1 MRTACLLLLLVMSGV
16 GSVHAAD
23 CPDWSPEQ
31 ARQELA
37 ALHDRLDGW
46 NHAYRVDGHSSVS
59 DAVYDQAERQ
69 LATWS
74 RCFPEQAPASL
85 VHLGDAGGRV
95 GSPAA
100 QTGLAKLPDAAAVEA
115 WMRARGNRDLWVQP
129 KADGVAVT
137 LLYEHGR
144 LRQVVSRGDGLR
156 GSDWTALAQAID
168 AIPKQLPQAPARVV
182 LQGELV
188 WRLPG
193 HVQAE
198 DGGVN
203 ARSAVA
209 GALARNTL
217 DAATA
222 AKIGLFVWDW
232 PSGPADMPARLAG
245 LAAMGFADSA
255 ALAQPVAS
263 LDEVKRWREQW
274 YRQAL
279 PFAAD
284 GTVLRQGHRPSA
296 DTWQARPPDWAVAWK
311 YPAASALAEV
321 RAVNFTIGRSGRI
334 TPVLEL
340 APVQL
345 DDHRVQRVNVGSF
358 KRWQAL
364 DIRPGDQVE
373 VALAGLTIPR
383 LQAVAWKY
391 PAASALA
398 EVRAVDFTVGRSGRI
413 TPVLEL
419 APVQLDDHRVQR
431 VSVGS
436 FKRWQALDIRP
447 GDQVEVALAGLTIP
461 RLQSVAWRAAQ
472 RAAVDAPDP
481 ARYGPLS
488 CWQAT
493 PGCEQQFQARL
504 AWLGGKQGLRLPG
517 VSVGTWQALT
527 DAGVVRGLLDWL
539 TLTPTQLAAVPGL
552 GASRSAA
559 LAQAFADARGRPFG
573 DWLHALGAPDDA
585 ADAGEDWAALAA
597 LGEGDWRARGASAA
611 HARQLTAFF
620 AHLEVQALAGQLR
633 TAGVQGF

>member
-1 MRTACLLLLLVMSGV
+1 MRTACLLLLLVMSGA
-16 GSVHAAD
+16 GLVHAAD

-31 ARQELA
+31 ARRELA

-46 NHAYRVDGHSSVS
+46 NHAYRVDGHSPVS
-59 DAVYDQAERQ
+59 DAVYDQAEQQ

-74 RCFPEQAPASL
+74 RCFPEQAPAPL
-85 VHLGDAGGRV
+85 AHLGDAGGRV
-95 GSPAA
+95 GSPVA

-263 LDEVKRWREQW
+263 LDEVRRWREQW

-296 DTWQARPPDWAVAWK
+296 DTWQARPPNWAVAWK

-321 RAVNFTIGRSGRI
+321 RAVNFTI
-334 TPVLEL
+334 
-340 APVQL
+340 
-345 DDHRVQRVNVGSF
+345 
-358 KRWQAL
+358 
-364 DIRPGDQVE
+364 
-373 VALAGLTIPR
+373 
-383 LQAVAWKY
+383 
-391 PAASALA
+391 
-398 EVRAVDFTVGRSGRI
+398 GRSGRI

-517 VSVGTWQALT
+517 VSVGTWQALA

-559 LAQAFADARGRPFG
+559 LAQAFADARGRPFD

-585 ADAGEDWAALAA
+585 ADAGEDWATLAV

-611 HARQLTAFF
+611 RARQLAVFF
-620 AHLEVQALAGQLR
+620 AHPEVQALAGQLR

>member
-59 DAVYDQAERQ
+59 DAVYDQAEQQ

-74 RCFPEQAPASL
+74 RCFPEQAPAPL
-85 VHLGDAGGRV
+85 AHLGDAGGRV
-95 GSPAA
+95 GSPVA

-232 PSGPADMPARLAG
+232 PSGPADMPVRLAG
-245 LAAMGFADSA
+245 LATMGFADSA

-263 LDEVKRWREQW
+263 LDEVRRWREQW

-345 DDHRVQRVNVGSF
+345 DDHRVQRV
-358 KRWQAL
+358 
-364 DIRPGDQVE
+364 
-373 VALAGLTIPR
+373 
-383 LQAVAWKY
+383 
-391 PAASALA
+391 
-398 EVRAVDFTVGRSGRI
+398 
-413 TPVLEL
+413 
-419 APVQLDDHRVQR
+419 
-431 VSVGS
+431 SVGS

-447 GDQVEVALAGLTIP
+447 GDQVEVTLAGLTIP

-493 PGCEQQFQARL
+493 SGCEQQFQARL

-517 VSVGTWQALT
+517 VSVGTWQALA

-539 TLTPTQLAAVPGL
+539 TLTPAQLAAVPGL

-585 ADAGEDWAALAA
+585 ADADGDWATLAA

-611 HARQLTAFF
+611 RARQLAVFF
-620 AHLEVQALAGQLR
+620 AHPEVQALAGQLR